1 MTKTEYVWNYNI
13 KIKDKNGEY
22 IYEKET
28 LEHLA
33 ELTKQHPEYTEIEA
47 KHIGKVLKKT
57 YKNIGKMNDRW
68 KGEE

>member
-1 MTKTEYVWNYNI
+1 MKTEYVWNYNI

-22 IYEKET
+22 IYERET

-33 ELTKQHPEYTEIEA
+33 ELIKQHPEYTEVEA
-47 KHIGKVLKKT
+47 KHIGKVLKKA

-68 KGEE
+68 RDE